1 MNIKPHPMSKIKKE
15 EWIILRLLYLMMSLD
30 PTMVRVKDVERSIN
44 YIDKKYKN
52 IEGFSIVQ
60 AFNLLK
66 QEHGKENTFN
76 DIGITL
82 INNLQKQVD
91 VHREYI
97 DEEQKEFMQRRVFG
111 VQYHPQS
118 SKSAIVQDI
127 IDAENMRL
135 GTENGQ

>member
-15 EWIILRLLYLMMSLD
+15 EWIILRLLYLIMSLD
-30 PTMVRVKDVERSIN
+30 PTMVRVKDVERSIK
-44 YIDKKYKN
+44 YVDKKYKN

-60 AFNLLK
+60 AFNLIK
-66 QEHGKENTFN
+66 KEHGKENTFN

-82 INNLQKQVD
+82 ISNLQKQVN

-111 VQYHPQS
+111 LSKQIRS
-118 SKSAIVQDI
+118 SGTIQDI

-135 GTENGQ
+135 GTQNG

>member
-15 EWIILRLLYLMMSLD
+15 EWIILRLLYLIVSLD
-30 PTMVRVKDVERSIN
+30 PTMVRVKDVDRSIK
-44 YIDKKYKN
+44 YIDKKYRN
-52 IEGFSIVQ
+52 IEGFSIAQ

-66 QEHGKENTFN
+66 KEHGKENTFN

-82 INNLQKQVD
+82 ISNLQKQVD

-97 DEEQKEFMQRRVFG
+97 DEETKDFMQRRVFG
-111 VQYHPQS
+111 LSKQIRS
-118 SKSAIVQDI
+118 SGTIQDI

-135 GTENGQ
+135 GTQNG